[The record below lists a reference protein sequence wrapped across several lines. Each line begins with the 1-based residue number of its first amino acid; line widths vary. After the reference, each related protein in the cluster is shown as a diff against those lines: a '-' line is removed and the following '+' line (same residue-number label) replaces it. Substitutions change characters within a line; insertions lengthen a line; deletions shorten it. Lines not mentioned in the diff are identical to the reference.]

1 MAEQSDG
8 GGLDAS
14 IPALVVHAGRVQGVA
29 DGIGTARQAA
39 HTVMLGVGAY
49 GQLLGFVPTTIN
61 TAQAALTS
69 TLATAESSVRDT
81 ADRLRRAAQAY
92 DDADVRARQRMGS
105 A

>member
-1 MAEQSDG
+1 MAELSDG
-8 GGLDAS
+8 GGIDAS
-14 IPALVVHAGRVQGVA
+14 IAALLVHAGRVQGIA
-29 DGIGTARQAA
+29 DRIGTARQAA
-39 HTVMLGVGAY
+39 QTVMLGSGAY
-49 GQLLGFVPTTIN
+49 GQLLDFVPTSIN

-92 DDADVRARQRMGS
+92 DDADVRARQRLGS